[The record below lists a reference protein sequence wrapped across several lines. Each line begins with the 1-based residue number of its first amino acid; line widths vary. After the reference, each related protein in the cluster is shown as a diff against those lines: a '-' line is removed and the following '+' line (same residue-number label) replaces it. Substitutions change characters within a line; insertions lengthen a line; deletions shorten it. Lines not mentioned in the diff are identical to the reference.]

1 MRTEQGQRKTVLLSV
16 FGSASMS
23 FWISVLMCV
32 WICLCLHVCVCVF
45 SECLCLFVFV
55 VVCAFRCVFVC
66 GCVLLC
72 MCASVMSVCLSV
84 CMCFCVSDC
93 VCTFVCVW
101 FVVCACAFVCV
112 LCVCV
117 FVCVCVNIYV
127 ALRWQHGHTCY
138 IYPIINAILFGW
150 GWPDIWTW
158 CYINALT
165 NWTIG
170 RVSCGRWLIIPYPSF
185 SDSVSVHSFDRREGR
200 GCTIMTEE
208 RQDLC
213 HGQSVRGHA
222 IMTSSKYLYS
232 NSIFGCFF
240 LSVSL
245 LFFSYCFVLMH
256 HPRLP

>member
-16 FGSASMS
+16 FGSVYMS

-112 LCVCV
+112 LCV

-158 CYINALT
+158 CCINALT

-185 SDSVSVHSFDRREGR
+185 SDCVSVHSFDRREGR

-232 NSIFGCFF
+232 DSIFGCFF